1 MNDSMNKFLLST
13 LLAIRESGK
22 SLDSEEKES
31 LYIIGEQ
38 LSIKPTAW
46 ETDIESNLMG
56 IINSNLCLNTIFQDF
71 KSQLEKIDNISEDF
85 IPTQDELAT
94 VISSTNA
101 VGQRPIIRPDP
112 SDLNSDRE
120 IINMTIQVFSSPEP
134 SEVVKKISKF
144 ERLLNFIRQSL
155 SKNK

>member
-1 MNDSMNKFLLST
+1 MILEPFCLWEKLQIQKRDQKGKGIRYFLFPFV
-13 LLAIRESGK
+13 IQYEVQNVR
-22 SLDSEEKES
+22 
-31 LYIIGEQ
+31 
-38 LSIKPTAW
+38 
-46 ETDIESNLMG
+46 
-56 IINSNLCLNTIFQDF
+56 LNTIFQDF
-71 KSQLEKIDNISEDF
+71 KSQLEKLDNISEDF

-120 IINMTIQVFSSPEP
+120 IINITIQVFSSPEP

>member
-13 LLAIRESGK
+13 LLAIRESGN

-56 IINSNLCLNTIFQDF
+56 IINSNSSLNTIFQDF
-71 KSQLEKIDNISEDF
+71 KSQLEKLDNI
-85 IPTQDELAT
+85 
-94 VISSTNA
+94 
-101 VGQRPIIRPDP
+101 P
-112 SDLNSDRE
+112 SLD
-120 IINMTIQVFSSPEP
+120 NMAF
-134 SEVVKKISKF
+134 
-144 ERLLNFIRQSL
+144 
-155 SKNK
+155 